1 MEKQATTEC
10 VMGAIEQPAVIALP
24 TVLLQGQESRAY
36 CSLLA
41 T

>member
-10 VMGAIEQPAVIALP
+10 VMGAIEQLAVIALL
-24 TVLLQGQESRAY
+24 TVLLQSEGSRAH